1 MTPPGPGRRER
12 VRQGTLAEIRAAA
25 RTLLVERGP
34 EAVTINA
41 VAREL
46 GMSGPALYHYYAGR
60 DELVG
65 AVTAD
70 LYRDLTDAM
79 RTARDTQNEP
89 ARQMMAACRALR
101 AWAVAHPA
109 EFGWIFA
116 APTPPAG
123 EQRPGSLRELA
134 GYDFEQVLL
143 EPFQELWKSAPFPI
157 AADDELDPAV
167 RDQLAAYAARF
178 DRKLPLGALHIFMA
192 CWMRLYG
199 LLCMEVLHQFDFV
212 YPNLGPLYEECLR
225 DIAALLGQEGAA
237 AQ

>member
-1 MTPPGPGRRER
+1 MTAPGQGRRER
-12 VRQGTLAEIRAAA
+12 VRRATLAEIRAAA
-25 RTLLVERGP
+25 RSLLVERGP
-34 EAVTINA
+34 EAVTVNA

-70 LYRDLTDAM
+70 LYRDLADAV
-79 RTARDTQNEP
+79 RAERDARDLP
-89 ARQMMAACRALR
+89 AHRILAACRALR

-116 APTPPAG
+116 APAPAAG
-123 EQRPGSLRELA
+123 ERRPDSPRELA

-143 EPFQELWKSAPFPI
+143 EPFQELWESDPFPI
-157 AADDELDPAV
+157 AADGELDPEI
-167 RDQLAAYAARF
+167 RDQLAAYAARL
-178 DRKLPLGALHIFMA
+178 DRTLPLGALHVFMG

-212 YPNLGPLYEECLR
+212 YPNLGPVYEECLR
-225 DIAALLGQEGAA
+225 DIVAALGQEYTR
-237 AQ
+237 Q